1 VGAQGYVA
9 ESSSSSTSPCGGG
22 VVAAFCGLE
31 KRLRSCTCCT
41 NDEEEIVALQKP
53 LAIDLAPHNPRASQ
67 VDPNPVPSRAADPN
81 AIVSR
86 VRPKFN
92 LSPAAHFLVGQV

>member
-1 VGAQGYVA
+1 VHKDTEQQAPP
-9 ESSSSSTSPCGGG
+9 SSTSQCGGG

-31 KRLRSCTCCT
+31 KRLRSCTYCT

-67 VDPNPVPSRAADPN
+67 VDPNPVPSRAWIKN
-81 AIVSR
+81 GFTNS
-86 VRPKFN
+86 FWE
-92 LSPAAHFLVGQV
+92 